1 MERTD
6 EIRADAL
13 SQLKQAQLM
22 IAEGRKE
29 LAAASEKIQI
39 AQQLIDASAD
49 ALRGSLPHVPHVHPD
64 NPR

>member
-1 MERTD
+1 MERTE
-6 EIRADAL
+6 EIRGDAL

-29 LAAASEKIQI
+29 LAAANEKIRI

-49 ALRGSLPHVPHVHPD
+49 ALRGSLPHVPHAHTD